1 MNIGNVLKK
10 LREHK
15 ACSQKT
21 IANFLLIERSTYA
34 RIEDNQTQLTITLA
48 EKIAKFYGMELDY
61 FVRCLQYPHFVCNS
75 TTLRLINLQKDK
87 ERLASQSIERS
98 IYIA

>member
-21 IANFLLIERSTYA
+21 IANFLHIERSTYA
-34 RIEDNQTQLTITLA
+34 RLEENQTQLTVTLSV
-48 EKIAKFYGMELDY
+48 KIAQFYGMELDY
-61 FVRCLQYPHFVCNS
+61 FVLCLQYPHFLCNS

-87 ERLASQSIERS
+87 EQVAS
-98 IYIA
+98 